1 MNGGRKVLCPHC
13 GEKTLV
19 RERKVFDENFSPV
32 GVKFVCAFCGGELE
46 LPSASGSVPAPSKQ
60 EEAAERLSRLL
71 GGEKVARAAFA
82 PEADDGHFCLHCK
95 HFIKHPFMNR
105 CGLTMKEVQAIDSC
119 GKFEAAE

>member
-46 LPSASGSVPAPSKQ
+46 LPSASDSVPAPSKQ

-71 GGEKVARAAFA
+71 GGERAAKAAFA
-82 PEADDGHFCLHCK
+82 PEADDGHFCLHCRN
-95 HFIKHPFMNR
+95 FVKHPFMNR

-119 GKFEAAE
+119 EKFEAAE

>member
-1 MNGGRKVLCPHC
+1 MNSGKKVLCPHC
-13 GEKTLV
+13 GEKTLAK
-19 RERKVFDENFSPV
+19 EKKLLDENFSPA

-46 LPSASGSVPAPSKQ
+46 MPSAAAPAPSKE

-71 GGEKVARAAFA
+71 GGERVAKAAFA

-95 HFIKHPFMNR
+95 NFVKHPFMNR

-119 GKFEAAE
+119 EKFEAAE